1 MAEVARRG
9 VIVGW
14 GATCGRHV
22 NDAEDPDD
30 HTQCKKQLTFG
41 KSRKLTEEQ
50 CKIGLKRWLLLG
62 LFVEPSDQERTDHVN
77 MCARKEARLPLAPG
91 EDLDAELQDLT
102 DKGLI

>member
-1 MAEVARRG
+1 M
-9 VIVGW
+9 
-14 GATCGRHV
+14 

-91 EDLDAELQDLT
+91 DDLDAELQDLT
-102 DKGLI
+102 DKGLSLMGPF